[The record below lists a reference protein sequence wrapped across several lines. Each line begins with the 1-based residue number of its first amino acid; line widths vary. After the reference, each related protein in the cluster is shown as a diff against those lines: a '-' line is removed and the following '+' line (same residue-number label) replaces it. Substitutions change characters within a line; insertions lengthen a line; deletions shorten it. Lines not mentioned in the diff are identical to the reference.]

1 VARPL
6 WPLSRLPRFAARERH
21 ARCTSAVCNGR
32 SMTEATELADLLTT
46 ASRTGAV
53 CVLDLDGVGAV
64 TVNADQAVQAGSAF
78 KIAIALEVY
87 CQASAGQLDLD
98 EHLRFNAER
107 AAVSNGSIEQAI
119 DLMLRLSDNAASNA
133 LLHRVTRK
141 RIMARLASL
150 GMTRTT
156 VSRDVLAE
164 VADITA
170 RLDKLAQTVGLP
182 SWNQITKIVYDGRY
196 EEIADR
202 LVKIN
207 VDEQALPH
215 EQMGPTT
222 AARELATLYRM
233 IWLDQAG
240 PAKACAALRTAAGH
254 QELTRLALGFDDTAG
269 VSVAGK
275 GGRIPGIILN
285 DAGVITFPDGHRYA
299 VAVFTRAHRAFDG
312 ELASYQLIGSI
323 AATAIAR
330 LQR

>member
-1 VARPL
+1 M
-6 WPLSRLPRFAARERH
+6 
-21 ARCTSAVCNGR
+21 SAVCHGR

-53 CVLDLDGVGAV
+53 CVLDVDGVGEV
-64 TVNADQAVQAGSAF
+64 TLNADHVVQAGSTF
-78 KIAIALEVY
+78 KIAVALEVY
-87 CQASAGQLDLD
+87 CQASTGQLDLN
-98 EHLRFNAER
+98 EHLRFTAER
-107 AAVSNGSIEQAI
+107 AAVTDGTIEQAI

-133 LLHRVTRK
+133 LLHRVTRD

-150 GMTRTT
+150 GLTHTT

-164 VADITA
+164 VAGITA

-182 SWNQITKIVYDGRY
+182 GWNQVTEIVYDGRD
-196 EEIADR
+196 EEITGR
-202 LVKIN
+202 LAKIN
-207 VDEQALPH
+207 VDPQALPH

-222 AARELATLYRM
+222 TARELATLYRM

-240 PAKACAALRTAAGH
+240 PAEVCATVRAAAGH
-254 QELTRLALGFDDTAG
+254 QELTRLALGFHDTAG
-269 VSVAGK
+269 ISVAGK
-275 GGRIPGIILN
+275 GGRIPGIILT

-323 AATAIAR
+323 AATAIAQ

>member
-1 VARPL
+1 
-6 WPLSRLPRFAARERH
+6 
-21 ARCTSAVCNGR
+21 
-32 SMTEATELADLLTT
+32 MTEARELADLLAT

-53 CVLDLDGVGAV
+53 CVLDLDGVGAI
-64 TVNADQAVQAGSAF
+64 TLNADQVVQAGSAF
-78 KIAIALEVY
+78 KIAVALEVY
-87 CQASAGQLDLD
+87 WQASAGQLDLD
-98 EHLRFNAER
+98 EHLRFDAER
-107 AAVSNGSIEQAI
+107 VPLSDGTIEQAI

-133 LLHRVTRK
+133 LLHRVTRE
-141 RIMARLASL
+141 RITARLASL
-150 GMTRTT
+150 GLVHTT

-164 VADITA
+164 VAGITA
-170 RLDKLAQTVGLP
+170 RLDALAHTVGLP
-182 SWNQITKIVYDGRY
+182 GWNQVTEIVYDGRY

-215 EQMGPTT
+215 EQMGPITT
-222 AARELATLYRM
+222 ARELTKLYRM
-233 IWLDQAG
+233 IWLDQAV
-240 PAKACAALRTAAGH
+240 PAEVCAALRAAAGH
-254 QELTRLALGFDDTAG
+254 QELTRLSLGFDDTAG

-299 VAVFTRAHRAFDG
+299 AAVFTRAHRAFDG

>member
-1 VARPL
+1 
-6 WPLSRLPRFAARERH
+6 
-21 ARCTSAVCNGR
+21 
-32 SMTEATELADLLTT
+32 
-46 ASRTGAV
+46 
-53 CVLDLDGVGAV
+53 
-64 TVNADQAVQAGSAF
+64 
-78 KIAIALEVY
+78 
-87 CQASAGQLDLD
+87 
-98 EHLRFNAER
+98 
-107 AAVSNGSIEQAI
+107 
-119 DLMLRLSDNAASNA
+119 
-133 LLHRVTRK
+133 
-141 RIMARLASL
+141 
-150 GMTRTT
+150 
-156 VSRDVLAE
+156 
-164 VADITA
+164 
-170 RLDKLAQTVGLP
+170 
-182 SWNQITKIVYDGRY
+182 
-196 EEIADR
+196 
-202 LVKIN
+202 VKIN

-222 AARELATLYRM
+222 TARELATLYRM

-240 PAKACAALRTAAGH
+240 PAKACATLRTAAGH

>member
-1 VARPL
+1 
-6 WPLSRLPRFAARERH
+6 
-21 ARCTSAVCNGR
+21 
-32 SMTEATELADLLTT
+32 MTDAIELADLLTT

-53 CVLDLDGVGAV
+53 CVLDLDGVDAV
-64 TVNADQAVQAGSAF
+64 TLNPDQVVQAGSAF
-78 KIAIALEVY
+78 KIAVALEVY
-87 CQASAGQLDLD
+87 CQANTGPLDLT
-98 EHLRFNAER
+98 EHLRFTAER
-107 AAVSNGSIEQAI
+107 APLINGTIEQAI

-133 LLHRVTRK
+133 LLHRVTRE

-150 GMTRTT
+150 GLTHTT
-156 VSRDVLAE
+156 VSRDVVAE

-170 RLDKLAQTVGLP
+170 RLDTLAHTVGLP
-182 SWNQITKIVYDGRY
+182 GWNQVTEIVYDGRY
-196 EEIADR
+196 EDIADR
-202 LVKIN
+202 LTKIT

-215 EQMGPTT
+215 EQLGPTT
-222 AARELATLYRM
+222 TARELATLYRM

-240 PAKACAALRTAAGH
+240 PAQVCAAVRAAAGH

-275 GGRIPGIILN
+275 GGRIPGIILT
-285 DAGVITFPDGHRYA
+285 DAGVITFPDRHRYA
-299 VAVFTRAHRAFDG
+299 VGVFTRAHRAFDG

>member
-1 VARPL
+1 
-6 WPLSRLPRFAARERH
+6 
-21 ARCTSAVCNGR
+21 
-32 SMTEATELADLLTT
+32 
-46 ASRTGAV
+46 
-53 CVLDLDGVGAV
+53 
-64 TVNADQAVQAGSAF
+64 VQAGSAF

-87 CQASAGQLDLD
+87 CQASAGQLDLN

-141 RIMARLASL
+141 RITARLASV

-156 VSRDVLAE
+156 VSSDVLAE

-170 RLDKLAQTVGLP
+170 RLDKLAQTIGLP
-182 SWNQITKIVYDGRY
+182 SWSQITKIVYDGRY

-207 VDEQALPH
+207 VDEKALPH

-222 AARELATLYRM
+222 TARELATLYWM
-233 IWLDQAG
+233 IWLDRAG

-254 QELTRLALGFDDTAG
+254 QEVIRLALGFDDTAG
-269 VSVAGK
+269 VIVAGK
-275 GGRIPGIILN
+275 GGRIPG
-285 DAGVITFPDGHRYA
+285 
-299 VAVFTRAHRAFDG
+299 
-312 ELASYQLIGSI
+312 SS
-323 AATAIAR
+323 
-330 LQR
+330 

>member
-1 VARPL
+1 
-6 WPLSRLPRFAARERH
+6 
-21 ARCTSAVCNGR
+21 
-32 SMTEATELADLLTT
+32 MTEATQLADMLTT

-53 CVLDLDGVGAV
+53 CVLDVDGVGEV
-64 TVNADQAVQAGSAF
+64 TLNADQVVQAGSAF
-78 KIAIALEVY
+78 KIAVALEVY
-87 CQASAGQLDLD
+87 CQASTGDLDLN
-98 EHLRFNAER
+98 EHLRFTAER
-107 AAVSNGSIEQAI
+107 VPVSDGTIEQAI

-133 LLHRVTRK
+133 LLHRVTRE
-141 RIMARLASL
+141 RIMARLALL
-150 GMTRTT
+150 GLAHTT

-164 VADITA
+164 VAGITA
-170 RLDKLAQTVGLP
+170 RLDKLTQTIGLP
-182 SWNQITKIVYDGRY
+182 GWKQVTEIVYDGRY
-196 EEIADR
+196 EEITER
-202 LVKIN
+202 LAKIN
-207 VDEQALPH
+207 VDKQALPH

-222 AARELATLYRM
+222 TARELATLYRM

-240 PAKACAALRTAAGH
+240 PAQACAALRAAAGH
-254 QELTRLALGFDDTAG
+254 QELTRLALGFDDSAG

-275 GGRIPGIILN
+275 GGRIPGIILT

>member
-1 VARPL
+1 MTDAR
-6 WPLSRLPRFAARERH
+6 
-21 ARCTSAVCNGR
+21 
-32 SMTEATELADLLTT
+32 ELADLLTT

-53 CVLDLDGVGAV
+53 CVLDLNGSGEV
-64 TVNADQAVQAGSAF
+64 TFNADHVVQAASAF
-78 KIAIALEVY
+78 KIAVALEVY

-107 AAVSNGSIEQAI
+107 APVSDGTIEQAI
-119 DLMLRLSDNAASNA
+119 DLMLRLSDKVAANV
-133 LLHRVTRK
+133 LLHRVTRE

-150 GMTRTT
+150 DLAHTT
-156 VSRDVLAE
+156 VSPDVPAE
-164 VADITA
+164 VAGITA
-170 RLDKLAQTVGLP
+170 RLDKLAQTVGFP
-182 SWNQITKIVYDGRY
+182 GWNDVAEIVYDERY

-202 LVKIN
+202 VAKIN

-222 AARELATLYRM
+222 TARELATLYRM

-240 PAKACAALRTAAGH
+240 PAEACAALRAAASH
-254 QELTRLALGFDDTAG
+254 QELKRLALGFDDAAG

-275 GGRIPGIILN
+275 GGRVPGIILN
-285 DAGVITFPDGHRYA
+285 DAGVITFPDGRGYA
-299 VAVFTRAHRAFDG
+299 AAVLTRAHHAFDG
-312 ELASYQLIGSI
+312 ELSSYKLIGSI

>member
-1 VARPL
+1 
-6 WPLSRLPRFAARERH
+6 
-21 ARCTSAVCNGR
+21 
-32 SMTEATELADLLTT
+32 MTEATELADLLTT

-53 CVLDLDGVGAV
+53 CVLDVHGVGEV
-64 TVNADQAVQAGSAF
+64 TLNADQVVQAGSAF
-78 KIAIALEVY
+78 KIAVALEVY
-87 CQASAGQLDLD
+87 CQASTGDLDLN

-107 AAVSNGSIEQAI
+107 VPVSDGTIEQAI

-133 LLHRVTRK
+133 LLHRTRE
-141 RIMARLASL
+141 RIMARLALL
-150 GMTRTT
+150 GLAHTT

-164 VADITA
+164 VAGITA
-170 RLDKLAQTVGLP
+170 RLDTLTQTIGLP
-182 SWNQITKIVYDGRY
+182 GWKQVTEIVYDGRY
-196 EEIADR
+196 EQIAER

-207 VDEQALPH
+207 VDKQALPH

-222 AARELATLYRM
+222 TARELATLYRM

-240 PAKACAALRTAAGH
+240 PAQACAALRAAAGH
-254 QELTRLALGFDDTAG
+254 QEFTRLALGFDDSAG
-269 VSVAGK
+269 VNVAGK
-275 GGRIPGIILN
+275 GGRIPGIILT

>member
-1 VARPL
+1 
-6 WPLSRLPRFAARERH
+6 
-21 ARCTSAVCNGR
+21 
-32 SMTEATELADLLTT
+32 MTEATGLADLLTT

-64 TVNADQAVQAGSAF
+64 TLNADQVVQAGSAF

-87 CQASAGQLDLD
+87 CQASAGQLDLN
-98 EHLRFNAER
+98 EHLRFTAER
-107 AAVSNGSIEQAI
+107 APVHDGSIEQAI

-133 LLHRVTRK
+133 LLHRVTRG

-182 SWNQITKIVYDGRY
+182 RWNQITTIVYDGRY

-202 LVKIN
+202 LAKIN

-215 EQMGPTT
+215 EQLGPTT
-222 AARELATLYRM
+222 TARELATLYRM
-233 IWLDQAG
+233 IWLDQAA
-240 PAKACAALRTAAGH
+240 PAQACAAVRAAAGH
-254 QELTRLALGFDDTAG
+254 QELTRLALGFDDTAA

-275 GGRIPGIILN
+275 GGRIPGIILT
-285 DAGVITFPDGHRYA
+285 DAGVITFPDRHRYA

-330 LQR
+330 LARR